1 MSLAASGDNVRDAR
15 LRSFG
20 HVQRGYVT
28 AARQEGQRKT
38 SESLDV
44 VKEDMWRVCAS
55 EEEDGINRKEAAE
68 SGKINIKLIITRK
81 TKSCSRVLI
90 QKSALCCRPF
100 GE

>member
-1 MSLAASGDNVRDAR
+1 M
-15 LRSFG
+15 
-20 HVQRGYVT
+20 T

-38 SESLDV
+38 SESSDV
-44 VKEDMWRVCAS
+44 VKEGMWRVCAS
-55 EEEDGINRKEAAE
+55 EEEEDGINRKEAAE

-81 TKSCSRVLI
+81 TKLCSRILI

>member
-1 MSLAASGDNVRDAR
+1 M
-15 LRSFG
+15 
-20 HVQRGYVT
+20 T

-38 SESLDV
+38 SESSDV
-44 VKEDMWRVCAS
+44 VKEGMWRVCAS
-55 EEEDGINRKEAAE
+55 EEEEEDGINRKEAAE

-81 TKSCSRVLI
+81 TKSCSRILI